1 MILLLLHPLVC
12 NPERFAL
19 PSKIPLR
26 TVLLQVIGR
35 CVRRSQRSGCKTLTI
50 TLPHLL
56 SHFVDPSRMQLIVSG
71 LQKDLQKR
79 FLKLQTAPNLYADA
93 ITNNLISVF
102 DLFYLINEAF
112 SVIKYEGHID
122 PANFYFKPLQSI
134 LDIKEDFIHWRN
146 LEESRRASSPP
157 DQTIF
162 AFCDY
167 PWILDLEAKGELL
180 RSTGGLRMRHQLQ
193 DAFFRAIFDG
203 VQSTNLLLSVR
214 RDNILTDTLT
224 QLEGHPAHEL
234 AKQLKIEFIGEE
246 GVDEGGLR
254 KEFFQLCWDG
264 LFKGDYGLFEE
275 LEDCRGTFWFRPGGD
290 LDECR
295 LLGILLGLAVYNG
308 VLVQPRFPLFLFKR
322 LLNWPV
328 FLEDYAEIDAEL
340 VNSISSL
347 RYFGSLNELG
357 LFFVAGELETDL
369 IPGGSEVPVT
379 NENREQYLKL
389 LEDFYLRRR
398 CEFQYESFRKGFEAV
413 CSGSVLYAYR
423 PEELFSLIHGSD
435 TFDLQSLTS
444 IVTYDGGF
452 TSSSPTIQWLWSI
465 LVQDLD
471 SGQRSNF
478 LQFVTGS
485 SRAPVG
491 GLAQLD
497 SFVLMKSG
505 DGDDRLPS
513 AHTCFNILLLPEY
526 SSRKVLKEKLL
537 LALSHCHGFGLR

>member
-1 MILLLLHPLVC
+1 
-12 NPERFAL
+12 
-19 PSKIPLR
+19 
-26 TVLLQVIGR
+26 
-35 CVRRSQRSGCKTLTI
+35 
-50 TLPHLL
+50 
-56 SHFVDPSRMQLIVSG
+56 MQQIVSS

-79 FLKLQTAPNLYADA
+79 FLKLQTAASLYSDA
-93 ITNNLISVF
+93 ITNNLIGVF
-102 DLFYLINEAF
+102 DLLYLINEAF
-112 SVIKYEGHID
+112 STIKYEGSID
-122 PANFYFKPLQSI
+122 PALFYFKPLQMI
-134 LDIKEDFIHWRN
+134 LDIKEDFIHWRD
-146 LEESRRASSPP
+146 LEESRQRASSPP

-180 RSTGGLRMRHQLQ
+180 RATGGLRMRHQLQ
-193 DAFFRAIFDG
+193 DAFFRAMFDG

-214 RDNILTDTLT
+214 RDNILTDTLA
-224 QLEGHPAHEL
+224 QLEGRPAHEL

-264 LFKGDYGLFEE
+264 LFNGDYGLFEE
-275 LEDCRGTFWFRPGGD
+275 LAGTRGAFWFRPGGD

-340 VNSISSL
+340 VHSISSL
-347 RYFGSLNELG
+347 RHFESFDGLG
-357 LFFVAGELETDL
+357 LFFAAGELETDL
-369 IPGGSEVPVT
+369 IPGGSELPVT
-379 NENREQYLKL
+379 DQNRAQYLKL
-389 LEDFYLRRR
+389 LEDFYLKRR
-398 CEFQYESFRKGFEAV
+398 CEFQYEAFRTGFEAV

-423 PEELFSLIHGSD
+423 PEELFSLIHGSHA
-435 TFDLQSLTS
+435 FDLQSLTS

-452 TSSSPTIQWLWSI
+452 TSSSPTVQWLWSI
-465 LVQDLD
+465 LAQDLD
-471 SGQRSNF
+471 SAQKSNF

-491 GLAQLD
+491 GLAQLAC
-497 SFVLMKSG
+497 FVLMKSG
-505 DGDDRLPS
+505 DGDERLPS

-526 SSRKVLKEKLL
+526 SSREILKEKLL
-537 LALSHCHGFGLR
+537 LAVSHCHGFGLR